1 MGIKKR
7 RKDDL
12 FGNMEE
18 YFNIYLFFLDNWQSL
33 HPDYEAYQPE
43 DLNVSLDAMLPA

>member
-18 YFNIYLFFLDNWQSL
+18 YFNIYLFFLDSL